1 MAKINFFRGLAAKY
15 NSTTHADAIFF
26 ATDTH
31 EIKLNGVSYGLSTT
45 QAESFNSSIA
55 AIDAIAKS
63 NQTAISTINNKLSG
77 IAEGAQVN
85 VIESVKVDGNALT
98 ITNKSVNVEIA
109 TPIATAKGEAIS
121 ASAVTMSEAAGTG
134 NILKTYTFTQNGQEI
149 GKINLAKDLV
159 VSGGSIIEKEGV
171 KYLALN
177 IANQET
183 PVEIPVTD
191 LVDVYGGSAY
201 INVTADNSIE
211 IKFNDLDAALA
222 AESTTIGGN
231 IKANADAII
240 TEKNRAEEVESK
252 LRSDLGIKAEGAAD
266 AFTRIAAL
274 EATVGN
280 SAEGNSLAA
289 RVEANEQAID
299 AIEAD
304 YLKAADKTEL
314 SSTIATV
321 KATADAAATKAALE
335 AEAELARAA
344 EQANATAAENAQNK
358 ANEAANAA
366 SANATEISNIK
377 AYTVNGKAISTNPVL
392 AGSDVK
398 LTGYTMGDGS
408 AILATD
414 SIMAAIAK
422 LEYNLTWH
430 EAA

>member
-1 MAKINFFRGLAAKY
+1 
-15 NSTTHADAIFF
+15 
-26 ATDTH
+26 
-31 EIKLNGVSYGLSTT
+31 
-45 QAESFNSSIA
+45 
-55 AIDAIAKS
+55 
-63 NQTAISTINNKLSG
+63 
-77 IAEGAQVN
+77 
-85 VIESVKVDGNALT
+85 
-98 ITNKSVNVEIA
+98 
-109 TPIATAKGEAIS
+109 
-121 ASAVTMSEAAGTG
+121 MSEAAGTG

-159 VSGGSIIEKEGV
+159 VSGGSIVEKEGV

-222 AESTTIGGN
+222 AESTTIGGK

-280 SAEGNSLAA
+280 SSEGNSLAA

-414 SIMAAIAK
+414 SIMTAIAK